1 MRNTVNQLFFH
12 LQEAENLTAHFLL
25 AGLEG
30 LELLGSLGDRLLQ
43 GNKLDGLLLKLPQ
56 HLLLLHDELKFT
68 NKALLAAT
76 YFIGSADR
84 LGDFRCVF
92 SDHIRQNR

>member
-1 MRNTVNQLFFH
+1 MRNAVDQLFFH

-30 LELLGSLGDRLLQ
+30 LELLRSLVDRLFQ
-43 GNKLDGLLLKLPQ
+43 GNKLDGLVFELPQ
-56 HLLLLHDELKFT
+56 RLLLLHNELKFT
-68 NKALLAAT
+68 NEILLAAILL
-76 YFIGSADR
+76 IGCADR
-84 LGDFRCVF
+84 MRAFRRVF